1 MATCNTARSIRRP
14 HLLNLRQ
21 QAVPRRLQVGVRLSR
36 LKKVSGRG
44 AVVGTAEDVVSDQTT
59 QPVVQTVSSTNDES
73 NVKATVMPGNEP
85 SENTEAASEAIVPS
99 VAGSS
104 DGDVAA
110 IGPDGAGVE
119 NQLPTEPREI
129 KLLISEK
136 RLLPEGDSKALRLT
150 YDDIDL
156 LKILNMEPV
165 PTNAD
170 THFPQWLNDL
180 SGQRIRI
187 RGFMYPTFEATGLT
201 AFTMARDN
209 GICCFVRQPKIYDI
223 IGITL
228 ADGETTD
235 YIEGKPFD
243 VEGVFQIAP
252 EADDTELYQLYRIAD
267 AKVAEVAVGAPWQK
281 CKRNGGPV
289 FDGLKSGYNRCDESG
304 RRPVRAA
311 GPAWA
316 ICLL

>member
-1 MATCNTARSIRRP
+1 MEFGKQTTAVVLMLAIPVAGLFCVGCSGTDGSGYVQYGQIDPPPTPSEPAPAGSATSVTGGSASV
-14 HLLNLRQ
+14 
-21 QAVPRRLQVGVRLSR
+21 ASEEGVGA
-36 LKKVSGRG
+36 G

-267 AKVAEVAVGAPWQK
+267 AKV
-281 CKRNGGPV
+281 
-289 FDGLKSGYNRCDESG
+289 LK
-304 RRPVRAA
+304 
-311 GPAWA
+311 
-316 ICLL
+316 

>member
-1 MATCNTARSIRRP
+1 MEFGNKTTALVLALITLPLCVLLVGCSGSGGDGYVQYGQLQAAPSSISSDPSPAVDQLATASESEPSVSPMVESEAGRDANVVAQEAGGPAEAPPVVKTVSNTVDEPVAEITASSDDKP
-14 HLLNLRQ
+14 
-21 QAVPRRLQVGVRLSR
+21 LSR
-36 LKKVSGRG
+36 TDPP
-44 AVVGTAEDVVSDQTT
+44 A
-59 QPVVQTVSSTNDES
+59 
-73 NVKATVMPGNEP
+73 ATVGKSAPQ
-85 SENTEAASEAIVPS
+85 VPE
-99 VAGSS
+99 VGITT
-104 DGDVAA
+104 
-110 IGPDGAGVE
+110 IGPDSAGVE
-119 NQLPTEPREI
+119 ETSSAEPREI
-129 KLLISEK
+129 KLLITEK

-165 PTNAD
+165 PNDAD
-170 THFPQWLNDL
+170 KHFPAWLNDL

-223 IGITL
+223 IGISL

-252 EADDTELYQLYRIAD
+252 EADDTELYQLYRISD
-267 AKVAEVAVGAPWQK
+267 AKV
-281 CKRNGGPV
+281 
-289 FDGLKSGYNRCDESG
+289 LK
-304 RRPVRAA
+304 
-311 GPAWA
+311 
-316 ICLL
+316 

>member
-1 MATCNTARSIRRP
+1 MEFGNRTTALVLALITSPICVVFMGCSGSGGDGYVEYGQIQAAPSFSSTEPSATAETPAIGSDTEQSVAPLSEGDTSPDAVVVAQEDGLPDQTEQPEVTTVSNTVDKPDTNPTTSPDDRP
-14 HLLNLRQ
+14 
-21 QAVPRRLQVGVRLSR
+21 
-36 LKKVSGRG
+36 LKK
-44 AVVGTAEDVVSDQTT
+44 ADQ
-59 QPVVQTVSSTNDES
+59 PSAKVASPGPEVPAAGI
-73 NVKATVMPGNEP
+73 AT
-85 SENTEAASEAIVPS
+85 
-99 VAGSS
+99 
-104 DGDVAA
+104 
-110 IGPDGAGVE
+110 IGPDSVGGE
-119 NQLPTEPREI
+119 EPLPAEPRKI

-165 PTNAD
+165 PTDAD
-170 THFPQWLNDL
+170 KHFPAWLNDL

-223 IGITL
+223 IGIIL

-243 VEGVFQIAP
+243 VEGVFRIAP
-252 EADDTELYQLYRIAD
+252 EADDEELDDAELFQLYRIED
-267 AKVAEVAVGAPWQK
+267 AKVL
-281 CKRNGGPV
+281 R
-289 FDGLKSGYNRCDESG
+289 
-304 RRPVRAA
+304 
-311 GPAWA
+311 
-316 ICLL
+316 